1 MSLKKHPTLVLIFFV
16 LLPLS
21 HNVPKAFG
29 VEAHEILLVAN
40 GQEPAGVTLAKYYMR
55 QRKIP
60 EKNLLILQTATRE
73 TILKTF
79 FDDEVARPIRDAVA
93 ANPKIQCLLLF
104 YGMPLRIVEGDNLP
118 SPVKKET
125 KQGSG
130 RHSDRGASVDS
141 ELSLIKAGNYPLN
154 GWIANPYFLKFQTE
168 STKYDKDQV
177 LFVARLDGP
186 DVRVAQRLI
195 DDSLKTEEK
204 GLQGTAY
211 FDARWPQPDTQ
222 DTLQGY
228 GLYDDALHQ
237 AAKISRNVLPV
248 VLDEREALFGAG
260 EATEAALYC
269 GWYSLGKYVDA
280 FTWKQ
285 GAVAYHIASSE
296 CTTLKKENSQVWCK
310 RLLEEGVAATL
321 GPVAEPYVQAFPLP
335 QIFFGLLV
343 DGDFSLVEAY
353 FLSLPFLS
361 WKMVLIGDPLYQPF
375 KRRGVLD

>member
-1 MSLKKHPTLVLIFFV
+1 MSLKKGPTLILIFPV
-16 LLPLS
+16 LLLLS
-21 HNVPKAFG
+21 STVPKAFG
-29 VEAHEILLVAN
+29 LEAHEILLVAN
-40 GQEPAGVTLAKYYMR
+40 GQERSGVSLAKYYME
-55 QRKIP
+55 QRNIP
-60 EKNLLILQTATRE
+60 AKNLLILQTAASE
-73 TILKTF
+73 TILRPF
-79 FDDEVARPIRDAVA
+79 FDGEVAAPIRDAVA

-104 YGMPLRIVEGDNLP
+104 YGIPLRVVAGGDP
-118 SPVKKET
+118 SSPTKKV
-125 KQGSG
+125 QADYG
-130 RHSDRGASVDS
+130 RSSDSAASVDS
-141 ELSLIKAGNYPLN
+141 ELSLVKVAQYPLN
-154 GWIANPYFLKFQTE
+154 GWLPNPYFLQFQTE
-168 STKYDKDQV
+168 TTRYDKDQV

-186 DVRVAQRLI
+186 DVQVVQRLI
-195 DDSLKTEEK
+195 DDSLEAEER

-211 FDARWPQPDTQ
+211 FDARWPKPETQ
-222 DTLQGY
+222 DALQGY

-237 AAKISRNVLPV
+237 AAEITRSVLPV
-248 VLDEREALFGAG
+248 VLDEKEALFGVGA
-260 EATEAALYC
+260 AKEAALYC

-296 CTTLKKENSQVWCK
+296 CTTLKKEASQVWCK

-321 GPVAEPYVQAFPLP
+321 GPVGEPYVQAFPLP

-375 KRRGVLD
+375 RARGVLD